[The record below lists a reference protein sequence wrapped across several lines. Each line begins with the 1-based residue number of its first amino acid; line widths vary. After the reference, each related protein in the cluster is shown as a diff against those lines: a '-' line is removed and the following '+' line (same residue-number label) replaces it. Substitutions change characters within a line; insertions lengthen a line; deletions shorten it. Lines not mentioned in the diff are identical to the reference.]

1 MSTYRFSDLII
12 CPLQFCTLNIFVL
25 PNVRTHSI
33 HPHGFCLFCSY
44 TWCRWMLVCCAYKYM
59 HVQRWLGQKQNRP
72 NSGEWTECVWTLGNT
87 KIFREQIM
95 REREKPISG
104 HISLLFSSWF
114 YSVFILKHFHSVL
127 MLIFRVLFM

>member
-1 MSTYRFSDLII
+1 MSTYRFSAFII
-12 CPLQFCTLNIFVL
+12 CPLQFCTLNIFVPLL

-95 REREKPISG
+95 RERERNRKVN
-104 HISLLFSSWF
+104 ISLYYSRVDFILFSS
-114 YSVFILKHFHSVL
+114 SN
-127 MLIFRVLFM
+127 IFTLF